1 MNHSTNKKNL
11 LKNKWIRFIVIAV
24 LFVTLVLLLL
34 PVAGKFYLT
43 KWLLDNGADTAVI
56 EKIRLNPFT
65 GKASLEGINVVLGD
79 TTVLSNADILVDIG
93 LMSLFKKQADIE
105 KTVLDGV
112 TLDIELYEDGRM
124 RFGSYTTSLSTAETP
139 TESEDSTI
147 SWVIM
152 ARQVTMSNCRVH
164 FKMPGLN
171 MTLQVDDASLVK
183 FTTAPRD
190 KSGAFTLNGSVN
202 GTPVALNLTTLRIL
216 PEIIAQGTVKVDGLE
231 LDKLDE
237 FLKPYLKRFTGRA

>member
-1 MNHSTNKKNL
+1 MNHSTNKWNL
-11 LKNKWIRFIVIAV
+11 LKNKWVRFIVSAV

-34 PVAGKFYLT
+34 PVVGKFFLT
-43 KWLLDNGADTAVI
+43 KWLVDNGADTAII
-56 EKIRLNPFT
+56 EKIRINLFT
-65 GKASLEGINVVLGD
+65 GMASIDGINVVLGD
-79 TTVLSNADILVDIG
+79 TTVLSNSGIVVDIG
-93 LMSLFKKQADIE
+93 LMSLFKKQAEIE

-112 TLDIELYEDGRM
+112 TIDIEFYEDGWM
-124 RFGSYTTSLSTAETP
+124 RFGSYTTSTSTAETS
-139 TESEDSTI
+139 TASEDARI
-147 SWVIM
+147 PWIIL